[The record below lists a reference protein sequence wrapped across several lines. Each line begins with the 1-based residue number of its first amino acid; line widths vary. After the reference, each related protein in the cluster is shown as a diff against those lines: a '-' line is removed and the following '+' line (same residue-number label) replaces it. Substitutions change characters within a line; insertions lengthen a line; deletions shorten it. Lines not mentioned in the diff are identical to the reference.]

1 MGDGLFLLVPVLAAA
16 EEIALGRAKVLDG
29 LRLAP
34 VYVRAGADPHLTRRD
49 KLRPPEGPSS
59 PRRGHYDHA

>member
-16 EEIALGRAKVLDG
+16 EEIALGPPKVLDG

-34 VYVRAGADPHLTRRD
+34 VYVRAVSADPT
-49 KLRPPEGPSS
+49 
-59 PRRGHYDHA
+59 